1 MRGIKGLLSDIS
13 SVDPDK
19 GILYRG
25 YSIPDLQEKCPSA
38 IKGGEPLPEACFWL
52 LVTGDIPTE

>member
-13 SVDPDK
+13 AVDPDN

-25 YSIPDLQEKCPSA
+25 YSIPQLEELCPSA
-38 IKGGEPLPEACFWL
+38 IKGG
-52 LVTGDIPTE
+52 